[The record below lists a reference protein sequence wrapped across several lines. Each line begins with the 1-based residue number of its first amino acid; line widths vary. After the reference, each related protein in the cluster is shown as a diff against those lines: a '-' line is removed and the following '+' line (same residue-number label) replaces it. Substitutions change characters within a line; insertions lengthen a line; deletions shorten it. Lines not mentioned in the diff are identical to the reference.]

1 MCIILNTICLALD
14 RYPISDEEISVL
26 EILNLIWFS
35 VFLLEMIVKLVILTP
50 KGYARDSF
58 NLFDGFIVVMSVV
71 DVSLTFS
78 GSGGGGGAIS
88 AMRGFRLLRIFK
100 LAKSWKKFQDL
111 LKTIAKSLVD
121 ISAFSVLL
129 FLFMFTYT
137 LLGMELFAYRVKFNE
152 NDELD
157 TATGESPRTNFN
169 TFVEGITTIFIT
181 LTGDSWNLIMY
192 RFIRQNSSVGL
203 LYFISL
209 VIFGRFMLLNLFL
222 VFLLGNFDEPPE
234 TPPVPDE
241 EDVPVEESKNMDPKG
256 EGEEQK
262 SRLEDLATPKIQQP
276 EPEPVLSQ
284 SE

>member
-192 RFIRQNSSVGL
+192 RFIRQNEAVGL

-209 VIFGRFMLLNLFL
+209 VIFGRFMLLNLLL

-234 TPPVPDE
+234 MPPVPAEE
-241 EDVPVEESKNMDPKG
+241 EDVANEESKEKEPIG
-256 EGEEQK
+256 E
-262 SRLEDLATPKIQQP
+262 
-276 EPEPVLSQ
+276 
-284 SE
+284 

>member
-137 LLGMELFAYRVKFNE
+137 LLGMDLFAYRVKFNE

-157 TATGESPRTNFN
+157 TATA
-169 TFVEGITTIFIT
+169 
-181 LTGDSWNLIMY
+181 LTRGAN
-192 RFIRQNSSVGL
+192 
-203 LYFISL
+203 YF
-209 VIFGRFMLLNLFL
+209 
-222 VFLLGNFDEPPE
+222 FD
-234 TPPVPDE
+234 
-241 EDVPVEESKNMDPKG
+241 NNG
-256 EGEEQK
+256 
-262 SRLEDLATPKIQQP
+262 
-276 EPEPVLSQ
+276 
-284 SE
+284 